1 MRHQPRSIVVDNE
14 PYEWVLRHN
23 SLFVD
28 SDRHIAVYSPSAK
41 GQTLYLDPYAWEFEV
56 RPITIAEAIRFAL
69 SIGRVLAAPRYSK
82 KSVAPPQCRKDTF
95 VLATTLM
102 ISKVAS
108 STQKRSLRQ
117 VRRFP
122 TPCWRIFHS
131 PSP

>member
-56 RPITIAEAIRFAL
+56 RPKTIAEAIRFAL
-69 SIGRVLAAPRYSK
+69 SIGWTPKA
-82 KSVAPPQCRKDTF
+82 VAPPLYLGFRGEQFFRLPEGTRFAHENPKD
-95 VLATTLM
+95 
-102 ISKVAS
+102 
-108 STQKRSLRQ
+108 
-117 VRRFP
+117 
-122 TPCWRIFHS
+122 
-131 PSP
+131 